1 MVQPLDFTFKGVQ
14 DPLDAV
20 RQGLEFGQAQALR
33 PELLARDRAAFERQ
47 GVEQQQADT
56 RFGQGNVL
64 FEQGQQDRQTALA
77 DADRERQKG
86 IQMQADLEVL
96 ADNPTAEG
104 FASLITRNPDLAT
117 EMNQAWQILDKA
129 QQQSTLLFM
138 GETFASI
145 KAAIKSGDL
154 ERTTALL
161 EGRIEAL
168 NNTPGREEEAQQ
180 TQAYLD
186 MFKADPE
193 SALVAVGVPLKVL
206 GGTTFDSLLGKGPSV
221 QTVRN
226 FDNGTTIKVF
236 NDENTPN
243 KVTNPSGD
251 IVTGA
256 EAARV
261 VAEANEFETMTQG
274 QRALFRETGK
284 LEGVVDLGGVAAS
297 TVDAAKQATAKSGDL
312 FDQFSKTRASIS
324 NIQEAITSIDEGAK
338 AGVIYRRLPDITK
351 ESASLQNALDRM
363 GLDVISATTFGA
375 LSAGEMQLAMET
387 AAPRNLSA
395 PDLRAWLQ
403 EKQTAQEKVAAML
416 LDAAQFLGTPGNTLS
431 DWIVNN
437 RAGEVQEGAPQ
448 AGVSPDDELDA
459 LLNQLG
465 ANQ

>member
-14 DPLDAV
+14 DPLEAV

-47 GVEQQQADT
+47 GVEQQQADV

-64 FEQGQQDRQTALA
+64 FDQQQQDRQAALA
-77 DADRERQKG
+77 DADRDRQNA

-104 FASLITRNPDLAT
+104 FAAVITRNPEIAT
-117 EMNQAWQILDKA
+117 EMNQAWQILDKD
-129 QQQSTLLFM
+129 QQQSTLRFM
-138 GETFASI
+138 GDTFASI
-145 KAAIKSGDL
+145 QASIKSGDGARTVTML
-154 ERTTALL
+154 EDRV
-161 EGRIEAL
+161 EAL

-180 TQAYLD
+180 TQAYLE

-206 GGTTFDSLLGKGPSV
+206 GGTTFDTLLGKGPAVQSV
-221 QTVRN
+221 VSFQ
-226 FDNGTTIKVF
+226 NGTLIKVF
-236 NDENTPN
+236 KDGTRE
-243 KVTNPSGD
+243 VTNPD
-251 IVTGA
+251 GA
-256 EAARV
+256 VVEGPAAARA
-261 VAEANEFETMTQG
+261 VAEANEFETQVTTD
-274 QRALFRETGK
+274 RALGRATGG
-284 LEGVVDLGGVAAS
+284 LEARIDLGGAA
-297 TVDAAKQATAKSGDL
+297 AATEAGGKQAVAKSGDL
-312 FDQFSKTRASIS
+312 FDQFSKTRTSIS
-324 NIQEAITSIDEGAK
+324 NIQEAIASIDDGAK
-338 AGVIYRRLPDITK
+338 AGLIYRRIPDITK

-395 PDLRAWLQ
+395 PDLRTWLQ

-416 LDAAQFLGTPGNTLS
+416 LDAAQFLGTPGNTLA
-431 DWIVNN
+431 DWIVENG
-437 RAGEVQEGAPQ
+437 AEGQPAGAPP
-448 AGVSPDDELDA
+448 AEGTADDELDA